1 MLTYYIVF
9 HKNLYYAYYLLT
21 FILGAFYNIDTCD
34 VASYADNNTP
44 STNCFTLEEVI
55 QKPELRTKNLFRWF
69 KDNNMKASAHKW
81 DVVVFRDTNLFAK
94 IGEFDTE
101 NSKEEKLSGVNIN
114 TKPSFENLMFSL
126 FKHSCSYKSSK
137 LSESRET

>member
-1 MLTYYIVF
+1 MF

-21 FILGAFYNIDTCD
+21 FILGAFYNIDTRD

-44 STNCFTLEEVI
+44 STNCFILEEVI
-55 QKPELRTKNLFRWF
+55 QKPELSTKNLFRWF

-101 NSKEEKLSGVNIN
+101 NSIEEKLSGVKIN

>member
-1 MLTYYIVF
+1 MF

-21 FILGAFYNIDTCD
+21 FILGAFYNIDTRD

-55 QKPELRTKNLFRWF
+55 QKPELSTKNLFRWF

-101 NSKEEKLSGVNIN
+101 NSKEEKLSGVKIN

-126 FKHSCSYKSSK
+126 SKHSCSY
-137 LSESRET
+137 

>member
-21 FILGAFYNIDTCD
+21 VILRAFYNIDTRD

-44 STNCFTLEEVI
+44 STNCFILEEVI
-55 QKPELRTKNLFRWF
+55 QKPELSTKNLFRWF

-101 NSKEEKLSGVNIN
+101 NSKEEKLSGVKIN

>member
-21 FILGAFYNIDTCD
+21 VILRAFYNIDTRD

-44 STNCFTLEEVI
+44 STNCFILEEVI
-55 QKPELRTKNLFRWF
+55 QKPELSTKNLFRWF
-69 KDNNMKASAHKW
+69 KDNKMKASAHKW

-101 NSKEEKLSGVNIN
+101 NSKEEKLSGVKIN

>member
-1 MLTYYIVF
+1 MF

-21 FILGAFYNIDTCD
+21 FILGAFYNIDTRD

-55 QKPELRTKNLFRWF
+55 QKPELSTKNLFRWF

-101 NSKEEKLSGVNIN
+101 NSKEEKLSGVKIN

>member
-21 FILGAFYNIDTCD
+21 VILRAFYNIDTCD

-44 STNCFTLEEVI
+44 STNCFILEEVI
-55 QKPELRTKNLFRWF
+55 QKPELSTKNLFRWL
-69 KDNNMKASAHKW
+69 KDNNMKAGAHKW

-101 NSKEEKLSGVNIN
+101 NSKEEKLSGVKIN

-126 FKHSCSYKSSK
+126 PKHSCSYKSSE

>member
-21 FILGAFYNIDTCD
+21 VILRAFYNIDTRD

-44 STNCFTLEEVI
+44 STNCFILEEVI
-55 QKPELRTKNLFRWF
+55 QKPELSTKNLFRWF

-101 NSKEEKLSGVNIN
+101 NSKEEKLSGVKIN

-126 FKHSCSYKSSK
+126 PKHSCSYKSSE